1 MKRKSRNKIELI
13 IEDIKRDGKMK
24 SLQITARSVQKAID
38 NALQQLG
45 LNQDDVDIKILDE
58 GGLFRKAK
66 VEIFYEEKN
75 NQEDLSINSKIQVQE
90 EDKIQQN
97 KIIEVCTGFLQKLF
111 SLMGIEAKI
120 NYEERDSNYYFEIDG
135 DNVSRIIGRRGE
147 TLNAIQEL
155 LKNIVRNA
163 GFKEK
168 VFFNV
173 CDYKNKREN
182 ALISLAERTARKAIK
197 IGKPIKLESMSAYE
211 RRIIHVALQD
221 YEGVTTQSEGKE
233 PHRYLVVIPIKK

>member
-1 MKRKSRNKIELI
+1 
-13 IEDIKRDGKMK
+13 MK
-24 SLQITARSVQKAID
+24 SIQVTARSVQKAID

-45 LNQDDVDIKILDE
+45 LSQDDVDIKILDE
-58 GGLFRKAK
+58 GGIFRKAK
-66 VEIFYEEKN
+66 VEIFYEERIKEQEIN
-75 NQEDLSINSKIQVQE
+75 HEDLNVSSTVQVQVE
-90 EDKIQQN
+90 NNDIQQN
-97 KIIEVCTGFLQKLF
+97 NIIKLCSNFLKKLF
-111 SLMGIEAKI
+111 SLMEIEAKI
-120 NYEERDSNYYFEIDG
+120 NYEERDSNYYFEVDG

-173 CDYKNKREN
+173 CDYKNKRES
-182 ALISLAERTARKAIK
+182 ALISLAERTAKKAIK

-221 YEGVTTQSEGKE
+221 YEGVITQSEGKE
-233 PHRYLVVIPIKK
+233 PHRYLVVIPTKK